1 MCYTIL
7 YTNRII
13 VETESQSI
21 ALTHVYMTVHFPG
34 LEQTLHG
41 NHFLNVMSWQDYFE
55 IKMTYFAITI
65 PNCHKSLHISISDI
79 YILKQIDLSEIF
91 AWQLSL

>member
-41 NHFLNVMSWQDYFE
+41 NHFLNVMS
-55 IKMTYFAITI
+55 
-65 PNCHKSLHISISDI
+65 
-79 YILKQIDLSEIF
+79 
-91 AWQLSL
+91 